1 MKVLF
6 MSLTEIEDIDS
17 QGIYTDLLKT
27 FRDHGHEVVALAPR
41 ERRTGLPTELVELQG
56 IQVLRIAVGNITK
69 CGLIE
74 KGISNLTIK
83 SKFLKAM
90 KHNIKNTKFDLVLY
104 TTPPTTIY
112 GLVETVKRAVGAK
125 AYLLLKDIFPQNSL
139 DLGML
144 SKNGVKGLIY
154 RYFKHTERK
163 TYAAA
168 DWIGCM
174 SRANRDYLIA
184 NEPEIDPDCIE
195 VNPNSLIPRDMS
207 HIDESSFKERYGL
220 PCNERI
226 FVYGGSLGRPQGI
239 DFLIEV
245 LRLNECN
252 PVGYFL
258 IAGNGTERAKLES
271 YFSSANPKH
280 AQLLPN
286 LPRTEFDAMLIA
298 CNVGLVFLDHRFTI
312 PNFPSRLLS
321 YMQASL
327 PIVAATDQASDMG
340 RLAEENGFGI
350 WAESTD
356 AEAFLAKCRELTDAS
371 ISEMGARA
379 HAYMVENYT
388 SEKSYEIIMEHFDGK

>member
-1 MKVLF
+1 MRVLF

-56 IQVLRIAVGNITK
+56 IQVLRIAIGNITK

-74 KGISNLTIK
+74 KGISNLTVK
-83 SKFLKAM
+83 NKFLKAL
-90 KHNIKNTKFDLVLY
+90 KSNVQNTKFDLILY
-104 TTPPTTIY
+104 ATPPTTIY
-112 GLVETVKRAVGAK
+112 GLVEAIKKESGAK

-144 SKNGVKGLIY
+144 SENGVKGLIY
-154 RYFKHTERK
+154 RYFKHTERE

-174 SRANRDYLIA
+174 SYANRDYLIA
-184 NEPEIDPDCIE
+184 HEPEIDSDCIE

-207 HIDESSFKERYGL
+207 HIDEAAFRERYGL
-220 PCNERI
+220 PRNEHI

-245 LRLNECN
+245 LRLNERN

-271 YFSSANPKH
+271 FFSSANPKH
-280 AQLLPN
+280 AKLLPS
-286 LPRTEFDAMLIA
+286 LPRIEFDEMLMA
-298 CNVGLVFLDHRFTI
+298 CDVGLVFLDHRFTI

-327 PIVAATDQASDMG
+327 PIVAATDQVSDVG

-350 WAESTD
+350 WVESTD
-356 AEAFLAKCRELTDAS
+356 AKAFLARCRELTDVS

-379 HAYMVENYT
+379 RAYMVENYA

>member
-1 MKVLF
+1 MRVLF

-27 FRDHGHEVVALAPR
+27 FRNHGHEVVALAPR
-41 ERRTGLPTELVELQG
+41 ERRTGLPTELVELRG

-83 SKFLKAM
+83 NKFLKAM
-90 KHNIKNTKFDLVLY
+90 RHNIKNTKFDLVLY

-112 GLVETVKRAVGAK
+112 GLVEAVKKAAGAK

-174 SRANRDYLIA
+174 SRANRDYLVA
-184 NEPEIDPDCIE
+184 HEPEINPERIE

-207 HIDESSFKERYGL
+207 NIDNSDFKERYGL

-245 LRLNECN
+245 LRLNERSS
-252 PVGYFL
+252 VGYFL

-280 AQLLPN
+280 AKLLPS
-286 LPRTEFDAMLIA
+286 LPRTEFDAMLMA
-298 CNVGLVFLDHRFTI
+298 CDVGLVFLDHRFTT

-356 AEAFLAKCRELTDAS
+356 AEAFLAKCRELTDDS

-379 HAYMVENYT
+379 RAYMVENYT